1 MKSFNALILLIIFV
15 TFQDSIQR
23 NILDNIIIPKTIKSK
38 MMPTKEISMSNSNE
52 SEPILKT
59 SPKINLPA
67 TDFTLIEYYKVLPS
81 LYIDTKDSEY
91 DGISLIAEALKS
103 DIARV
108 IGGKV
113 DEEGKALENENGLQ
127 IITDK
132 SKLSGK
138 AIIAGTYGEN
148 GNDVINQL
156 IKEGAIDVI
165 DLKSRW
171 ESYLMQVV
179 RKPINGVDEALVIV
193 GSDKRGTIYGL
204 LHISEMMGVS
214 PWVWWADVLPLVQE
228 KVILPGE
235 QCNLISKEPSIK
247 YRGIFLNDESPSLS
261 TWTKRRYGGRNEYFY
276 KQVFELLL
284 RLKANYLWPSMWD
297 DIFSEDG
304 KDDKYANAKLAN
316 AYGVVMGTSHHE
328 PLYRIYIS
336 SSMEFIQ
343 YARRARV

>member
-1 MKSFNALILLIIFV
+1 MSF
-15 TFQDSIQR
+15 
-23 NILDNIIIPKTIKSK
+23 LDNIIIPKTIKSK

-284 RLKANYLWPSMWD
+284 RLKANYL
-297 DIFSEDG
+297 
-304 KDDKYANAKLAN
+304 
-316 AYGVVMGTSHHE
+316 
-328 PLYRIYIS
+328 
-336 SSMEFIQ
+336 
-343 YARRARV
+343 